1 MADFPEGVEQHG
13 SSIRVRW
20 TKRVDGVKRYVKVL
34 MPGSPQ
40 NQRDLN
46 AAARVYRDTVKDLRT
61 GMITWPELV
70 DRYSKQPKI
79 EKQQAE
85 TEALSYRDA
94 VLQFEKKALAMV
106 RSEAKK
112 SKGKKK
118 GWAKSTVN
126 DQLAILKNTWIPVFG
141 HRSLRSIQT
150 QEIQKWINENCHLN
164 KKTLKNRVS
173 ALRRVF
179 KHHVITPNPCPAKEF
194 VFPDEEQVA
203 VLRYRPVEVDALL
216 EYLQDRPMIHL
227 YFSIFRYCGLRTGE
241 LLALKWSDF
250 DGQFLR
256 VTKSIVARELKNTT
270 KTYTKRRVYVP
281 AYARNALEEYKAA
294 VKGGKVVS
302 INQDDFIFLNTKGTV
317 FKDADTFCDA
327 WKQAHENVRLASK
340 DADKLYDELCGFW
353 DDEDIGE
360 YLECKIPYRI
370 PYTLRH
376 TRAAELISQGQ
387 ADKGPRELG
396 HTRAMFESNYGEIL
410 KEYQDRDE
418 DYSLLESRA

>member
-1 MADFPEGVEQHG
+1 VANFPTGVG
-13 SSIRVRW
+13 LNGPSIRVTW
-20 TKRVDGVKRYVKVL
+20 QKRIDNANQRVHINVA
-34 MPGSPQ
+34 GSPN

-46 AAARVYRDTVKDLRT
+46 AAGRLYRETQQDLNT

-79 EKQQAE
+79 EKRQAE
-85 TEALSYRDA
+85 TEALSFRDA
-94 VLQFEKKALAMV
+94 VLQFEAKALRMV
-106 RSEAKK
+106 ESEAKK
-112 SKGKKK
+112 TKGKKK
-118 GWAKSTVN
+118 GWAKSTIE
-126 DQLAILKNTWIPVFG
+126 DQLAMLKTTWVPVFG
-141 HRSLRSIQT
+141 HQALKSIRT
-150 QEIQKWINENCHLN
+150 KDIQKWINQNCHLS

-173 ALRRVF
+173 ALRRIF

-194 VFPDEEQVA
+194 VFPDEEEVA

-241 LLALKWSDF
+241 ILGLKWSDF

-281 AYARNALEEYKAA
+281 AYARNTLEEYKATR
-294 VKGGKVVS
+294 KGAKVVS
-302 INQDDFIFLNTKGTV
+302 INADDFIFLNTKGTV
-317 FKDADTFCDA
+317 FKDADTFCNA
-327 WKQAHENVRLASK
+327 WREAHESVRLASK

-353 DDEDIGE
+353 DDEDIGD

-396 HTRAMFESNYGEIL
+396 HTRAMFESNYAEIL
-410 KEYQDRDE
+410 EEYKDRDE

>member
-179 KHHVITPNPCPAKEF
+179 KHYVITPNPCPAKEF

-327 WKQAHENVRLASK
+327 WKEAHENVRLASK
-340 DADKLYDELCGFW
+340 EADKLYDELCGFW